1 MLNTAKGVSQSKASI
16 LIGMHLVILK
26 KVSASVLE
34 KDKDGDRKFSV
45 LGEIFPSSNCREI
58 WKQLGLILKNNT
70 HLEWILHNI
79 EKYSFSNVSHTC
91 FSFSDYQI
99 FLVFEMS
106 VGGKKTCF
114 YLLQS
119 WQRPNLSLSLTG

>member
-58 WKQLGLILKNNT
+58 
-70 HLEWILHNI
+70 
-79 EKYSFSNVSHTC
+79 
-91 FSFSDYQI
+91 
-99 FLVFEMS
+99 
-106 VGGKKTCF
+106 
-114 YLLQS
+114 
-119 WQRPNLSLSLTG
+119 